1 MSYEE
6 SDLDESYLRTKIQNI
21 DYSILQMERAISD
34 LSDQILFK
42 KYEKRELENLLK
54 NNKI

>member
-21 DYSILQMERAISD
+21 DYSILQMERTISD
-34 LSDQILFK
+34 LSNQILFK
-42 KYEKRELENLLK
+42 KYEKRELENLLE
-54 NNKI
+54 NNEI